1 MFFGGSARSGCTN
14 AIAQVST
21 GGFVHFADSE
31 DEVLQLVG
39 LAHGINVNGVS
50 FRIKAQLKMARHIPL
65 DRL

>member
-1 MFFGGSARSGCTN
+1 M
-14 AIAQVST
+14 
-21 GGFVHFADSE
+21 HFADSE